1 MKIRVSV
8 KAQSKQESIQK
19 IREREY
25 LVRVKAPAQE
35 GKANEAVGALL
46 AKHFKLPKS
55 GVMLLHGAKS
65 KEKVFQIE
73 KDL

>member
-8 KAQSKQESIQK
+8 KAQSKEELVQK
-19 IREREY
+19 IVGQDY

-35 GKANEAVGALL
+35 GKANAAVTALL

-55 GVMLLHGAKS
+55 KVTLLHGAKS
-65 KEKVFQIE
+65 KEKVFQIGE
-73 KDL
+73 A